1 MSASSQSTVRREAT
15 TSRPRYR
22 QQPIDQNVP
31 PIPVSRLLSIPSTR
45 PGRSFRQQ
53 PIDPHPTKFYGDT
66 AIQKSPGTTRV
77 FFQNVKGLTHTP
89 SQEDYRYY
97 MSCLQ
102 GLNIDIAGLAET
114 NACWAPRT
122 PPHRLPII
130 RSQILPT
137 KQSRLWLSISNSR
150 PLSNI

>member
-1 MSASSQSTVRREAT
+1 MSASSQSTARREAM

-31 PIPVSRLLSIPSTR
+31 PIPASRLLSIPSTR
-45 PGRSFRQQ
+45 SGRSFRQQ
-53 PIDPHPTKFYGDT
+53 PIDPHPMRFYGDT
-66 AIQKSPGTTRV
+66 VIQKSPGTTRV

-114 NACWAPRT
+114 MHVGPTLTSAPT
-122 PPHRLPII
+122 SNHPFADTTHKAKTSTALHQQPPTLP
-130 RSQILPT
+130 
-137 KQSRLWLSISNSR
+137 
-150 PLSNI
+150 NI